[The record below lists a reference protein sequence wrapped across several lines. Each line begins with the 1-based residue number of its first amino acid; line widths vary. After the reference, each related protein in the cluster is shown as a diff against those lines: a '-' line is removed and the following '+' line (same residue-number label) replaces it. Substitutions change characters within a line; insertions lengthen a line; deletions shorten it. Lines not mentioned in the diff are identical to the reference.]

1 MKRVFAN
8 RGLAGIDGN
17 ISTAMG
23 IATKHQTTV
32 ALIGD
37 LAFLHDL
44 SSLTNQIDE
53 NLTLVVVD
61 NDGGGI
67 FSTLPQAGVDNFEEV
82 FGTPHGQSIKKIATA
97 MGLKAVEVDN
107 VSDLL
112 AEIEEKGAGRGIK
125 VIIAKMPS
133 RDENAQNLKS
143 INERFASLAIG

>member
-1 MKRVFAN
+1 
-8 RGLAGIDGN
+8 
-17 ISTAMG
+17 
-23 IATKHQTTV
+23 
-32 ALIGD
+32 
-37 LAFLHDL
+37 
-44 SSLTNQIDE
+44 
-53 NLTLVVVD
+53 
-61 NDGGGI
+61 

-112 AEIEEKGAGRGIK
+112 TEIEEKGAGRGIK

>member
-1 MKRVFAN
+1 
-8 RGLAGIDGN
+8 
-17 ISTAMG
+17 
-23 IATKHQTTV
+23 
-32 ALIGD
+32 
-37 LAFLHDL
+37 
-44 SSLTNQIDE
+44 
-53 NLTLVVVD
+53 
-61 NDGGGI
+61 
-67 FSTLPQAGVDNFEEV
+67 
-82 FGTPHGQSIKKIATA
+82 